1 MIKNIIFDFDG
12 VILDSIP
19 IKTEAFRK
27 LFANFPKEQVDKII
41 DYHIRN
47 GGKSRYL
54 KIKYFFENILGESI
68 SDENILSYADKY
80 SELTKLELSKSKYL
94 IEDSLNFIQNNYKRY
109 QMHIASG
116 ADEKD
121 LLYICKKLNLEPYFL
136 SIHGSPEI
144 KTNIV
149 TNILDD
155 NQYIKDETILV
166 GDSINDYEAA
176 TANNIEFFAYN
187 NEKLMDLK
195 CKYLPSFSKLENEK
209 KF

>member
-19 IKTEAFRK
+19 VKTEAFRK
-27 LFANFPKEQVDKII
+27 LFEKFPKEQVDKII
-41 DYHIRN
+41 DYHILN

-68 SDENILSYADKY
+68 SDQNVLNYADKY

-94 IEDSLNFIQNNYKRY
+94 IDDSLTFIKNNYQKY

-121 LLYICKKLNLEPYFL
+121 LLYICEKLNLVQYFL
-136 SIHGSPEI
+136 SIKGSPEI
-144 KTNIV
+144 KSNIV
-149 TNILDD
+149 NNIL
-155 NQYIKDETILV
+155 NECKYLKDETILV

-176 TANNIEFFAYN
+176 TVNEIEFFAYN
-187 NEKLMDLK
+187 NEKLKDLK
-195 CKYLPSFSKLENEK
+195 CQYLQSFSKLQDE
-209 KF
+209 